1 MFIAVLQFELLIAG
15 AGSLKDKRRVVRSV
29 KDTLH
34 RRHLVA
40 VAEVRHLDNMRVAG
54 MALAAVSRDVRYL
67 RGLLDT
73 IEHRLRGLHDAQL
86 GDCYRE
92 ILPGDQL
99 PTAYADETGA
109 PLWTPDEARE
119 PPQTPPLTPA
129 PPPPPPPPPP
139 GPASP
144 GPAPAANAAPQPDT

>member
-1 MFIAVLQFELLIAG
+1 MFIAVLQFELLIPG
-15 AGSLKDKRRVVRSV
+15 AASLKDKRRVVRSV

-34 RRHLVA
+34 RRHMVA

-54 MALAAVSRDVRYL
+54 MALAAVSRDQRYL

-73 IEHRLRGLHDAQL
+73 IEHRLRALHDAQL

-99 PTAYADETGA
+99 PTAYADESGV
-109 PLWTPDEARE
+109 PLWTPDEAR
-119 PPQTPPLTPA
+119 Q
-129 PPPPPPPPPP
+129 PPPTDQPTP
-139 GPASP
+139 PASP
-144 GPAPAANAAPQPDT
+144 PHP